1 MNLGCKWFSAFS
13 VPPHW
18 HRASC
23 VSSRSDASGA
33 RTSFSSSCS
42 VAQDSVGVSHGF
54 PSVKISLEASRPSS
68 SSDWSSCPFHCHGA
82 DHFPFHW
89 VPFHDHR
96 DMSSAHQ
103 RKHLPAART
112 CKKRHETRAH
122 PSGLK
127 TIVHTCTY
135 KEPIQQRTK
144 LGKHGGR
151 AIEVIKYYRA
161 TLISDATSSESRTR
175 LAFGGSETFSRLS
188 LHLFRNLCSKAF
200 NLPVAS
206 ASCRHC
212 CHYLLRGPVWLAL
225 LLLPFIRTRSICC
238 EDDSRPRLFSR
249 PSEQWEVPAR
259 FDPSKHFVRLLAVDC
274 RPEHVHHFH
283 HPLNLGRSLH

>member
-1 MNLGCKWFSAFS
+1 MALFLLLGAESREKEPNTLFVTLPLSPALQLKVETRLTLQPVACLFGFFPFERPHILHLCEPW
-13 VPPHW
+13 VQVVLRVLGPPHW

-42 VAQDSVGVSHGF
+42 FAQDSVGVSHGF
-54 PSVKISLEASRPSS
+54 PSVKISLEAARPSS

-103 RKHLPAART
+103 RKHLPAAHALA
-112 CKKRHETRAH
+112 KKRHETRAH
-122 PSGLK
+122 PSGLE

-161 TLISDATSSESRTR
+161 L
-175 LAFGGSETFSRLS
+175 
-188 LHLFRNLCSKAF
+188 
-200 NLPVAS
+200 
-206 ASCRHC
+206 
-212 CHYLLRGPVWLAL
+212 
-225 LLLPFIRTRSICC
+225 
-238 EDDSRPRLFSR
+238 
-249 PSEQWEVPAR
+249 
-259 FDPSKHFVRLLAVDC
+259 
-274 RPEHVHHFH
+274 
-283 HPLNLGRSLH
+283 